1 MAGFNNQIIDWADG
15 GSIVQTMMTSGRG
28 VYAIEWK
35 SAGRDRASETYTD
48 IIDDQLSYA
57 FVHSALDSNANQA
70 HAVGVCHGGTL
81 AAMYSAWFSSC
92 YMASLTIAGSPID
105 TSTRSPAL
113 RKAQEAPMWLYEW
126 YVAMFGGI
134 MPGDML
140 LSAWKWG
147 YFNTHFLDRFKPEI
161 ENNAKAQRFYRWYN
175 EEALDISGKAFL
187 QFIEG
192 VYKNNDLMEGRFKV
206 GDSTVDL
213 GNIDCPVYVLYGE
226 SDDVV
231 PPEHTLG
238 ILKHVDNAIVVPR
251 ECGHLKLFMD
261 KHERSAFK
269 VVADAIKA

>member
-1 MAGFNNQIIDWADG
+1 MAGFNNQIIDWSDG
-15 GSIVQTMMTSGRG
+15 GSIVQTMITSGRG

-35 SAGRDRASETYTD
+35 SAGRDRAVEDYED
-48 IIDDQLSYA
+48 IVCQVGDAITSACIDAESLS
-57 FVHSALDSNANQA
+57 HHL
-70 HAVGVCHGGTL
+70 VGVCHGGTL
-81 AAMYSAWFSSC
+81 AAIRASFFGSE
-92 YMASLTIAGSPID
+92 SLTIAGSPID

-113 RKAQEAPMWLYEW
+113 RKAQEAPIWLYEW
-126 YVAMFGGI
+126 YVSLFGGI

-147 YFNTHFLDRFKPEI
+147 YFTTHFMKRFEPEAV
-161 ENNAKAQRFYRWYN
+161 NNAKAQRFYRWYN

-213 GNIDCPVYVLYGE
+213 SNIDCPVYVLYGE

-269 VVADAIKA
+269 EVAEAIKA